1 MSGRAGEAAV
11 RRGPRRFAGTV
22 RLAAAYPLAA
32 ACALAAACG
41 RGDDAGAAADG
52 GAEDTGGGS
61 GGGRGAARGA
71 PPQQHVGADSAVLR
85 NPTAARPGDTSL
97 ARPAFSPRSDS
108 LLRVCA
114 DPNNLPFSNERG
126 EGFENR
132 LATLVA
138 RDLGREL
145 RYTWWAQRRG
155 FVRNTLG
162 AGLCDVVIGMPSGSE
177 AVLTTRPYY
186 RSTYVFVTRA
196 ADGAPVRSFD
206 DRRLRRL
213 RVGVHLIGDDY
224 ANTPPAHALARRGLV
239 RNVRGYSIYG
249 NYAEPNPPARLID
262 AVAAGDIDVAV
273 AWGPLAGYF
282 ARRAPVPLVVTPVAD
297 ADEEVAM
304 TFDIS
309 MAVARGDS
317 ALRDTLDAL
326 LARRGRDVAR
336 VLDEYGVPRVAP
348 AALSAPR
355 ASSAPATRPGGGA

>member
-1 MSGRAGEAAV
+1 MTKGRESGVGSPDNRESGVGSRESGTTTALAV
-11 RRGPRRFAGTV
+11 RLLGAVLTITTIAAWASTTTQSGAEQRMAVADTR
-22 RLAAAYPLAA
+22 AAAP
-32 ACALAAACG
+32 
-41 RGDDAGAAADG
+41 
-52 GAEDTGGGS
+52 
-61 GGGRGAARGA
+61 
-71 PPQQHVGADSAVLR
+71 DSRL
-85 NPTAARPGDTSL
+85 PTP
-97 ARPAFSPRSDS
+97 DS
-108 LLRVCA
+108 RQFRVCA